1 MRNLIVIGVSVIISS
16 VVSILWVIGIDK
28 MHKNH
33 PDYNGEDLFQ

>member
-16 VVSILWVIGIDK
+16 FVSILWVRGIDK

-33 PDYNGEDLFQ
+33 PEYNGEDLF